1 MAAKVCPHPT
11 CPRLIP
17 PGATGCQAHAR
28 PNAHQRGYDA
38 AHRRQSKAW
47 KQRIRSGQVVTCWRC
62 GERITD
68 ADDCDLGHDDED
80 RSTVRGP
87 EHARG
92 CNRSSAGRKSR
103 RDEG

>member
-1 MAAKVCPHPT
+1 MSAKVCPHPG

-17 PGATGCQAHAR
+17 TTATGCLDHAR
-28 PNAHQRGYDA
+28 PSPTARGYDA
-38 AHRRQSKAW
+38 AHQRESRQW
-47 KQRIRSGQVVTCWRC
+47 KRRIRDGQLVICWRC
-62 GERITD
+62 GEPITD

-80 RSTVRGP
+80 HSIVRGP

-92 CNRSSAGRKSR
+92 CNRSAAGRKSR